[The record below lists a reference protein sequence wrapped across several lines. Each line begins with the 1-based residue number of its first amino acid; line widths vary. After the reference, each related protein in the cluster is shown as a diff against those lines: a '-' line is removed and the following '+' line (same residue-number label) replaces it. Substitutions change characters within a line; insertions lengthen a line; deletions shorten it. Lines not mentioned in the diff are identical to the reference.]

1 MGEGS
6 GPEVRVYGPADDAPV
21 VLDDVEARVLG
32 ALVEKQRVTPD
43 VYPLSL
49 NSLVNA
55 CNQTTSRDPVVAYDE
70 ATVARAL
77 DRLRDRRLAYVFA
90 GADSRTLKYGHK
102 LAERFVLADDELA
115 VLCLLLLRGPQT
127 IGELR
132 SRSGRLHE
140 FATLADVESAV
151 AALAAKSPQPLVA
164 RLPRQPGAK
173 ESRHAHLLAGP
184 APAAALSSGVDAPAA
199 AVSTISVTPPAP
211 DRVAQLEQDVAAL
224 REEVAGLRAQL
235 AAFKQQF
242 E

>member
-21 VLDDVEARVLG
+21 VLDEVEARVLG
-32 ALVEKQRVTPD
+32 ALIEKQRVTPD

-49 NSLVNA
+49 NGLVNA

-70 ATVARAL
+70 AVVARAL

-140 FATLADVESAV
+140 FATLADAESAV

-184 APAAALSSGVDAPAA
+184 APASGADAPAA
-199 AVSTISVTPPAP
+199 VVSTISVTPPAP

-224 REEVAGLRAQL
+224 REEVAGLRAQF